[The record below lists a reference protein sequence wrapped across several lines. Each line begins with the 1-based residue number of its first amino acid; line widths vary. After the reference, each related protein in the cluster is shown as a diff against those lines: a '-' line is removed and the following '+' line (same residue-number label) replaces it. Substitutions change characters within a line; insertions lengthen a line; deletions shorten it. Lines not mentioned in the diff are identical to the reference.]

1 MIDGSSAESRDDVI
15 NRIEQ
20 TALDINDEWLE
31 KYPNDLP
38 PINKMG
44 AYTGGMTEL
53 GTPVAGDNIGLL
65 VAELPFENRKVSV
78 LELENMWRD
87 KVEDMPGVKKLTF
100 DSGRNMGGG
109 LQLVLI
115 FLEKTSN
122 NWKKHQNNLNEN

>member
-1 MIDGSSAESRDDVI
+1 
-15 NRIEQ
+15 
-20 TALDINDEWLE
+20 
-31 KYPNDLP
+31 
-38 PINKMG
+38 MG

-100 DSGRNMGGG
+100 DSGRNIGGG
-109 LQLVLI
+109 SSISFNILGEDIKQLEEASKQ
-115 FLEKTSN
+115 LERKLTEYEGVFDIRSS
-122 NWKKHQNNLNEN
+122 LNVGGEEIKLDIKPQAE